1 MLWRMES
8 ESVSESGLAKGCFG
22 AKAFYWG
29 NAMLGMGRHA
39 GVGYKAGAINQFK
52 IAAGDIAAGRSVART
67 VGNALCRPRL

>member
-39 GVGYKAGAINQFK
+39 GVGYKAGAINSK
-52 IAAGDIAAGRSVART
+52 
-67 VGNALCRPRL
+67 LRLVTSPLAENLGHPPF